1 MTTPKIKTKLANPGN
16 YGGSRPLSSIKF
28 IVLHYTGNDGDSDEA
43 NANYFANNVVKTS
56 AHYFVDDNSITQSV
70 PDDRVAWH
78 CGAKTYFHADARN
91 FNSIGVELCDNRRD
105 GQIVPSQATIDR
117 ALELVR
123 WLMQCYNVPQERVI
137 RHWDVSHKL
146 CPAFWCGTAA
156 KDKLW
161 KTQFWDNLAKEED
174 EMLTYEQFL
183 AYMIRYEAEQRTK
196 AADTYA
202 VASCRKAITSGRF
215 SDGTGDGSLDY
226 PQAYLKRQ
234 EFATVLD
241 RMGLLD

>member
-1 MTTPKIKTKLANPGN
+1 MEIKQRLANPGN
-16 YGGSRPLSSIKF
+16 YGGARSLSSIRF
-28 IVLHYTGNDGDSDEA
+28 IVIHYTGTDGGSA
-43 NANYFANNVVKTS
+43 LNNGAYFANNVVKTS
-56 AHYFVDDNSITQSV
+56 AHYFVDSDTVVQSV

-78 CGAKTYFHADARN
+78 VGAKIYYHADARN
-91 FNSIGVELCDNRRD
+91 SNSIGIELCDEKKD
-105 GQIVPSQATIDR
+105 GKIYPTQKTIDR
-117 ALELVR
+117 ALELTR
-123 WLMQCYNVPQERVI
+123 RLMAKYNVPQDRVI

-146 CPAFWCGTAA
+146 CPGYWCGTEA
-156 KDKLW
+156 KDTLW
-161 KTQFWDNLAKEED
+161 RKEFWDKLKEDD

-196 AADTYA
+196 TADSYA
-202 VASCRKAITSGRF
+202 VDSCRKAITSGRF